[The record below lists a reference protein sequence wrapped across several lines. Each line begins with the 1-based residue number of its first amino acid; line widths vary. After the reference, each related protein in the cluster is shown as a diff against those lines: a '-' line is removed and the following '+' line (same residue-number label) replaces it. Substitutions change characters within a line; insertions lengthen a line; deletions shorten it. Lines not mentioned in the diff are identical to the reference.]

1 MMSCLCVN
9 KKQCFLT
16 AILNFER
23 AGGFYMKEQLLK
35 NYGKRASGFLGHTAK
50 LKLLGWKKKPEA
62 RICKINPDFLRTY
75 MQGI

>member
-1 MMSCLCVN
+1 
-9 KKQCFLT
+9 
-16 AILNFER
+16 
-23 AGGFYMKEQLLK
+23 MKEQLLK
-35 NYGKRASGFLGHTAK
+35 NYGKRTSGFLGHTAK